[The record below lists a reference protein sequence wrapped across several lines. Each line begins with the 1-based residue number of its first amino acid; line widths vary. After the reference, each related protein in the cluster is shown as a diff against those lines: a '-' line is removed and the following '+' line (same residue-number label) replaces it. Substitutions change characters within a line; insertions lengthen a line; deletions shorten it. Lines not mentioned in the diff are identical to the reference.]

1 MSNFSDFGLDPD
13 LLRGIESVGF
23 EQPTPIQ
30 QDAIPP
36 ALAGRDVLACAMTGS
51 GKTAAFLLPILH
63 RLKEKPR
70 GTTRV
75 LVLAPTRELAA
86 QIVEHMTA
94 LAKFT
99 DMKGAAVFGGV
110 AMGPQEK
117 NFRKG
122 VDVLVATPGRLLDHF
137 QNDYAKLEGLEILV
151 LDEADRML
159 DMGFLPD
166 VRRVLQHLPRPEQ
179 TLFFSATL
187 PPPIV
192 ELAGEMLREP
202 ARLNVERKSAPATG
216 ITQEVYPVQENL
228 KPYLLVELLRRGDIK
243 NVLVFTRTK
252 HRANRLADF
261 LEKHGVPCD
270 RIHGNRSQ
278 VQRTDALSRFKSG
291 DLQVLVATDIAARGI
306 DVEALSHVINFDVPN
321 IPEDYIHRVGRTARA
336 EMVGDA
342 FTFVSDEEAAELQAI
357 EREVGSR
364 LPRRTVE
371 GFDYAAEP
379 AERFEVPLQE
389 RIAAIRARRAE
400 ERARA
405 RAKAEKKAQR
415 EAEEKARLDS
425 KAKGRPPEQ
434 RQGRPAQGPR
444 GQQRQGDR
452 QGEGSQP
459 GGQQDS
465 RQQEPRRQDGPRRGD
480 QQPRRGDQQPRR
492 GDQQPRRGDQQPRR
506 HGGGEQQPRH
516 RHVHVVTEPVR
527 EVDPTTKPTEERL
540 VQIRNAF
547 SPSRFNRF
555 RR

>member
-1 MSNFSDFGLDPD
+1 LSNFSDFGLHPD
-13 LLRGIESVGF
+13 LLRGIESLGF

-30 QDAIPP
+30 EDAVPP
-36 ALAGRDVLACAMTGS
+36 AIEGRDVLACAMTGS
-51 GKTAAFLLPILH
+51 GKTAAFLLPILQ
-63 RLKEKPR
+63 RLKDRPR
-70 GTTRV
+70 GTTRA

-86 QIVEHMTA
+86 QIVEHMEA

-99 DMKGAAVFGGV
+99 DVKGAAVFGGV

-117 NFRKG
+117 AFRQG
-122 VDVLVATPGRLLDHF
+122 ADVLVATPGRLLDHF
-137 QNDYAKLEGLEILV
+137 QNDYAKLDGLEILV

-166 VRRVLQHLPRPEQ
+166 VRRVLKHLPKVEQ

-216 ITQEVYPVQENL
+216 ITQAIYPVKEEL

-252 HRANRLADF
+252 HRANRLAEF
-261 LEKHGVPCD
+261 LERQKVSCD

-278 VQRTDALSRFKSG
+278 AQRTDALSRFKSG

-342 FTFVSDEEAAELQAI
+342 FTFVSEEETAELLAI
-357 EREVGSR
+357 ERAVGAR

-371 GFDYAAEP
+371 GFDYQAEP
-379 AERFEVPLQE
+379 AERFEIPLQE

-405 RAKAEKKAQR
+405 KEKAEKKAQR
-415 EAEEKARLDS
+415 EAQEKARVEEKS
-425 KAKGRPPEQ
+425 SRRRPD
-434 RQGRPAQGPR
+434 GRPADPQPPRGPR
-444 GQQRQGDR
+444 PQPPQQ
-452 QGEGSQP
+452 
-459 GGQQDS
+459 
-465 RQQEPRRQDGPRRGD
+465 
-480 QQPRRGDQQPRR
+480 QQPRRGQGRPQQQQQSPDSEQAPRGNRTTEAPSHLGRQQQPRR
-492 GDQQPRRGDQQPRR
+492 KDFQRRGDRQRE
-506 HGGGEQQPRH
+506 G
-516 RHVHVVTEPVR
+516 VAEPVQR

-540 VQIRNAF
+540 SQIRSAF
-547 SPSRFNRF
+547 DPSRFNRF

>member
-1 MSNFSDFGLDPD
+1 MSNFSDFGLHPD
-13 LLRGIESVGF
+13 LLRGIESLGF

-36 ALAGRDVLACAMTGS
+36 ALLGNDVLACAMTGS
-51 GKTAAFLLPILH
+51 GKTAAFLLPILQ
-63 RLKEKPR
+63 RLLDKPR
-70 GTTRV
+70 GTTRA

-86 QIVEHMTA
+86 QIVEHMKA
-94 LAKFT
+94 FASFT
-99 DMKGAAVFGGV
+99 DIKGAAVFGGV

-117 NFRKG
+117 AFRKG

-137 QNDYAKLEGLEILV
+137 QNDYAKLEGLEVLV

-187 PPPIV
+187 PQPIV

-216 ITQEVYPVQENL
+216 ITQAVYPVQENL

-342 FTFVSDEEAAELQAI
+342 FTFVADEETAELQAI

-371 GFDYAAEP
+371 GFDYEAQP
-379 AERFEVPLQE
+379 AERFEIPLQE

-405 RAKAEKKAQR
+405 KAKAEKKAQR
-415 EAEEKARLDS
+415 EAEEKARLDE
-425 KAKGRPPEQ
+425 KARRRAEGRPPAEHQ
-434 RQGRPAQGPR
+434 PRQQGHQGRPQGQ
-444 GQQRQGDR
+444 GQGKPQPAQRQAANQPERGNRAAEAPSHMGR
-452 QGEGSQP
+452 Q
-459 GGQQDS
+459 
-465 RQQEPRRQDGPRRGD
+465 
-480 QQPRRGDQQPRR
+480 QQPRRKDFQRR
-492 GDQQPRRGDQQPRR
+492 GERR
-506 HGGGEQQPRH
+506 HP
-516 RHVHVVTEPVR
+516 VPEPVVQR

-540 VQIRNAF
+540 SQIRSAF
-547 SPSRFNRF
+547 SPARFNRF